1 VVTPKKPNSRKRK
14 MRIQIIVPLA
24 NSQFNE
30 GVKKEAE
37 TVAAPDTEIDVVNL
51 DVGPQSIESR
61 YDEFLSTGDIIQK
74 AQKAEAEGYHG
85 IFVDCFGEPGV
96 SVVRELVDIP
106 VVGGFN
112 PAVLTATLICQ
123 KFSIITV
130 VNSVNSIIEDLA
142 RDLGITSNLASV
154 RDVDIP
160 VLELQ
165 DKEKLKQALIK
176 QSLIAIDRDGA
187 QAIVLGCTGMLDVAK
202 EVERILVELG
212 KPAPVIDPTTA
223 AITSLQS
230 LIRCQLSQSRLTYYK
245 PAQKQ
250 GVGLLRTWQI

>member
-1 VVTPKKPNSRKRK
+1 MK
-14 MRIQIIVPLA
+14 IQIIVPLA
-24 NSQFNE
+24 NSQFNQE
-30 GVKKEAE
+30 VRAEAQ

-51 DVGPQSIESR
+51 DEGPQSIESR
-61 YDEFLSTGDIIQK
+61 YAEFLATGDIINK
-74 AQKAEAEGYHG
+74 AQKAQADGFDG

-106 VVGGFN
+106 VVGGFD

-130 VNSVNSIIEDLA
+130 VNSVNSMLEDLA
-142 RDLGITSNLASV
+142 RDLGIINNVASI

-165 DKEKLKQALIK
+165 DKEKLKQALID
-176 QSLIAIDRDGA
+176 QSQKAIDRDGA

-202 EVERILVELG
+202 EVERILAELG

-245 PAQKQ
+245 PVQKQ

>member
-1 VVTPKKPNSRKRK
+1 MK
-14 MRIQIIVPLA
+14 IQIIVPLA

-30 GVKKEAE
+30 EVRAEAR

-51 DVGPQSIESR
+51 DEGPQSIESR
-61 YDEFLSTGDIIQK
+61 YAEFLATGDIINK
-74 AQKAEAEGYHG
+74 AQKAQADGFDG

-106 VVGGFN
+106 VVGGFD

-130 VNSVNSIIEDLA
+130 VNSVNSMLEDLA
-142 RDLGITSNLASV
+142 RGLGIINNVASI
-154 RDVDIP
+154 RDVGIP

-165 DKEKLKQALIK
+165 DKERLKQALIY
-176 QSLIAIDRDGA
+176 QSQKAIDRDGA

-202 EVERILVELG
+202 EVERILAELG
-212 KPAPVIDPTTA
+212 KPAPVIDPTSA
-223 AITSLQS
+223 AITSLES
-230 LIRCQLSQSRLTYYK
+230 LIRCGLSQSRLTYYK
-245 PAQKQ
+245 PAHKQ
-250 GVGLLRTWQI
+250 GIGLLRTWRI